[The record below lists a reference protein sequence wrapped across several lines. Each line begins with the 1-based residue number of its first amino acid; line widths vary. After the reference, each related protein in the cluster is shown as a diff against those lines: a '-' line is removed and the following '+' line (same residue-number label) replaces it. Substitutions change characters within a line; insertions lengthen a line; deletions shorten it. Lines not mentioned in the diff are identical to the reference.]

1 MIIKNIKIKNY
12 KTYLSLDLDLS
23 ISPNRPIVLI
33 GGMNGGGKTTLFE
46 AICGALYG
54 LKIRN
59 KEHFV
64 ELFNNGVMGHTDPE
78 IVLELTF
85 VGMVLGQE
93 QKYILRRI
101 YKLNPSE
108 MPVESVSLNMNG
120 NQFVFGTAMTFA
132 QRAQAEQQV
141 NKIIKA
147 NLPQELSKYFLFD
160 AMQSSDLLK
169 ENVFAQII
177 RDNIENVMGFNKY
190 IQLERAS
197 ERLQQEWAAKRLAA
211 QKEADEY
218 NNLCKQKSDLELEL
232 NQNTIEQ
239 DRLYKFM
246 VNIKDEYEIAKDGAK
261 AIADNRVK
269 IEDLKSKIEDTK
281 RAAANYN
288 EQLKSVVDALE
299 LNVFI
304 PKMISNISLELN
316 DVIRSKEEIQRKI
329 GEQLSLEQLQDIT
342 NQILKYLKKN
352 LLCVEGI
359 DDEKIVAY
367 LRKQQ
372 MAQEGILDKYSYLDG
387 TEVDAIKAALSSHS
401 VNTFIQ
407 LDTLRHDVDTRVST
421 LKEQEMQ
428 KDSLERMQR
437 GGNATIIKDYEDS
450 EAKLNNLK
458 DSLTDIRGRISRLEK
473 QIHQYDIQ
481 LQQEPDVKYD
491 TLVELKKFFDDVA
504 NSLLLR
510 KKRKI
515 EEDMK
520 EQLNKLLISYK
531 NCISKVE
538 LSDQLENFSIK
549 LYHKSGNI
557 ISLNQLNA
565 ASKQIFIQVLLKVL
579 RNLGD
584 YNPPVMIDTVM
595 GVLDEESR
603 DVLMEEYFPD
613 LAEQTILL
621 CTTSEIRK
629 DKDYIKLE
637 PFVAKSY
644 TLTRDVEQQC
654 TNVESG
660 YFGIQLSE

>member
-1 MIIKNIKIKNY
+1 
-12 KTYLSLDLDLS
+12 
-23 ISPNRPIVLI
+23 
-33 GGMNGGGKTTLFE
+33 
-46 AICGALYG
+46 
-54 LKIRN
+54 
-59 KEHFV
+59 
-64 ELFNNGVMGHTDPE
+64 
-78 IVLELTF
+78 
-85 VGMVLGQE
+85 
-93 QKYILRRI
+93 
-101 YKLNPSE
+101 
-108 MPVESVSLNMNG
+108 
-120 NQFVFGTAMTFA
+120 
-132 QRAQAEQQV
+132 
-141 NKIIKA
+141 
-147 NLPQELSKYFLFD
+147 
-160 AMQSSDLLK
+160 MQSSDLLK

-190 IQLERAS
+190 IQMERAS

-458 DSLTDIRGRISRLEK
+458 DSSTDIRGRISRLEK